1 MSHPGHDDSNSNAS
15 GEPAAPT
22 YPGAPDNFP
31 IQPDPAPAPFAF
43 SAPPVYS
50 PPPADARPPFTAP
63 SPQSAAWPAR
73 AEPPPPPYSAPPAEV
88 APPTA
93 PFDPPAAG
101 YGPPPPSVQPQFSPV
116 QPQFSPV
123 QPQFSPVQ
131 AAGYPQTA
139 PYPLVPGPP
148 TYDPAAVAQQ
158 YSAPPTS
165 GPYGYGMPMMMSAI
179 PAPPPAK
186 RGRVGMIVLSILT
199 TLFLVAS
206 GILGTLFVLKN
217 KEADKLTSQV
227 TQLTGDASSAKAK
240 SETLQK
246 DLDNTKRDL
255 TDSKAQLD
263 EVTAQKKAIADCLNG
278 ISAYGQEVAKAGSN
292 TPAAKAKLADLNKKC
307 NEADKY
313 L

>member
-1 MSHPGHDDSNSNAS
+1 
-15 GEPAAPT
+15 
-22 YPGAPDNFP
+22 
-31 IQPDPAPAPFAF
+31 
-43 SAPPVYS
+43 
-50 PPPADARPPFTAP
+50 
-63 SPQSAAWPAR
+63 
-73 AEPPPPPYSAPPAEV
+73 
-88 APPTA
+88 
-93 PFDPPAAG
+93 
-101 YGPPPPSVQPQFSPV
+101 
-116 QPQFSPV
+116 
-123 QPQFSPVQ
+123 
-131 AAGYPQTA
+131 
-139 PYPLVPGPP
+139 VPGPP

-186 RGRVGMIVLSILT
+186 RGRVGTIVLSILT

-227 TQLTGDASSAKAK
+227 TQLTGDVSTAKAK

-263 EVTAQKKAIADCLNG
+263 QVSAQKKVVADCINALYDYFAEVNKANG
-278 ISAYGQEVAKAGSN
+278 AQ
-292 TPAAKAKLADLNKKC
+292 TAAVKAKQTDLNKKC
-307 NEADKY
+307 DEADKY
-313 L
+313 I

>member
-1 MSHPGHDDSNSNAS
+1 VGY
-15 GEPAAPT
+15 PT
-22 YPGAPDNFP
+22 SAIPGA
-31 IQPDPAPAPFAF
+31 IV
-43 SAPPVYS
+43 PP
-50 PPPADARPPFTAP
+50 
-63 SPQSAAWPAR
+63 
-73 AEPPPPPYSAPPAEV
+73 
-88 APPTA
+88 
-93 PFDPPAAG
+93 
-101 YGPPPPSVQPQFSPV
+101 
-116 QPQFSPV
+116 
-123 QPQFSPVQ
+123 
-131 AAGYPQTA
+131 AGYPQTA
-139 PYPLVPGPP
+139 PYPSVPGPP
-148 TYDPAAVAQQ
+148 TYDAAAVAQQ

-186 RGRVGMIVLSILT
+186 RGRVGTIVLSILT

-227 TQLTGDASSAKAK
+227 TQLGGDASAAKTK

-263 EVTAQKKAIADCLNG
+263 EVTAQKKVMADCLNG
-278 ISAYGQEVAKAGSN
+278 LSAYGQEVAKGGSN

-307 NEADKY
+307 DAADK
-313 L
+313 LI